1 MLKSAV
7 SYALLFNVSRSKSLP
22 PRRLRRRSELFTGT
36 PLDFNAPG
44 RKFVPSG
51 GRQIWL
57 SNKRRMNQGQ
67 VKCLITWLRGK
78 DLTLRPPV
86 YEPGELP
93 DSSTPPAN
101 STDRVTGGSTR
112 SWKSGFEPDCGRG

>member
-7 SYALLFNVSRSKSLP
+7 SYALLFNVSPSKSLP

-36 PLDFNAPG
+36 PIDFNAPG

-67 VKCLITWLRGK
+67 VKSLITWLRGK
-78 DLTLRPPV
+78 DLNLRPPG

-93 DSSTPPAN
+93 DCSTPPPTQRDN
-101 STDRVTGGSTR
+101 VMYGGNKAR
-112 SWKSGFEPDCGRG
+112 